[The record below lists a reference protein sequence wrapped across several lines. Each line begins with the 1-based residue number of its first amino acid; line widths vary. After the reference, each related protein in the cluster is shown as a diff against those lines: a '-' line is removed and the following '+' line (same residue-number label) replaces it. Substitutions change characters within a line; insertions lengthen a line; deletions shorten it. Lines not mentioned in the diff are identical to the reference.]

1 MLPGTGT
8 RVPVR
13 WDGCGSSE
21 GAAGEGKDWAE
32 EERAIDTYR
41 QALSE
46 NPKQPSCLKN
56 MGLIYEKR
64 GRIAEEDG
72 RRDEADRWFD
82 EAADVWTQAVRLN
95 PGGYLDI
102 ENWLKSTGRSNV
114 DVYF

>member
-1 MLPGTGT
+1 MNGDSAHAPIS
-8 RVPVR
+8 
-13 WDGCGSSE
+13 DCGEIEHSFQMYSVSE
-21 GAAGEGKDWAE
+21 AG
-32 EERAIDTYR
+32 
-41 QALSE
+41 
-46 NPKQPSCLKN
+46 
-56 MGLIYEKR
+56 

-82 EAADVWTQAVRLN
+82 QAADVWTQAVRLN